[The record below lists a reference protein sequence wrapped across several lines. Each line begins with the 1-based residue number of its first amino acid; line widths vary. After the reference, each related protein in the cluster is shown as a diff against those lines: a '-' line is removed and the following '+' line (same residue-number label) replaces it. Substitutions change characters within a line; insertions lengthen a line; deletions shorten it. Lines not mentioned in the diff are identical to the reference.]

1 MSSGFPNSIDAFAT
15 NHQDDAGEIIHASTV
30 NDLADATNKI
40 ETELGTAPS
49 GSFTT
54 VTSRLSR
61 MAFSNTATSS
71 QAASG
76 VDTYLAGSTL
86 SLAGRIAATM
96 VLRWRFYI
104 TKTAAGVAAPIYSV
118 RFGAA
123 GTIADTARHTF
134 TGVAQTAATD
144 TAWHEL
150 EITVNSIGAS
160 AVLIGIMKMDHVNT
174 TTGFATQDKPQM
186 LLSTPAGFD
195 VTGGT
200 LFVGVSVN
208 PGASGVWTYQTVSA
222 VAVSPNAL

>member
-30 NDLADATNKI
+30 NDLADAANKI

-54 VTSRLSR
+54 VTSRLAR
-61 MAFSNTATSS
+61 MAYGNTALGS
-71 QAASG
+71 QAPSG
-76 VDTYLAGSTL
+76 ADTYLTGSTL
-86 SLAGRIAATM
+86 SLAGRVAAGM
-96 VLRWRFYI
+96 VLKWRFYI
-104 TKTAAGVAAPIYSV
+104 TKTAAGTAAPIYTV

-150 EITVNSIGAS
+150 EITVNSFSAS
-160 AVLIGIMKMDHVNT
+160 ATLVGIMKMDHANT
-174 TTGFATQDKPQM
+174 TTGFANQAQTQ
-186 LLSTPAGFD
+186 LLISAPAGFD
-195 VTGGT
+195 ITGGT

-222 VAVSPNAL
+222 VAISPNNL